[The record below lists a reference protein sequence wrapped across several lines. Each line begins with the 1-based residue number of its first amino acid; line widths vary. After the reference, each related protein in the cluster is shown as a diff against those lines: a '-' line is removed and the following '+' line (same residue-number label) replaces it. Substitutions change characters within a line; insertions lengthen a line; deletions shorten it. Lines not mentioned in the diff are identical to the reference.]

1 MVFCI
6 SFLLIKK
13 SLLLR
18 RQWAIMNISEKLRQ
32 RAKKE
37 IKKIVLPEGEE
48 LRMIKAA
55 EKVYQEGFAEL
66 VFLGK
71 EEKIRDIAKQSNID
85 FPDTIEIV
93 DPESSE
99 KLNTYAETYYQL
111 RKNKGMTVDEA
122 KELMKD
128 PLFYGALMVYQD
140 DADGLVA
147 GSINATGDVFRPAL
161 QTIKTSSNVSIV
173 SSSFIMVVPD
183 CKYGE
188 NGLILFADCALFP
201 DPNPEELAD
210 IAIASANTAKVLV
223 GVEPKV
229 AMLSFSTKGS
239 AKHPLSDKV
248 IKATEIVRRKAPDLK
263 VDGELQAD
271 AALVPEI
278 GKRKSPDSKIAGEAN
293 VLIFPDLQAA
303 NIAYKLVERL
313 AKAEAIGPVSQGMR
327 KPVNDLS
334 RGCSV
339 EDIVNVVAI
348 TALQSQ
354 GVQ

>member
-1 MVFCI
+1 
-6 SFLLIKK
+6 
-13 SLLLR
+13 
-18 RQWAIMNISEKLRQ
+18 MNISTKLRENA
-32 RAKKE
+32 RKE

-48 LRMIKAA
+48 IRMIKAA
-55 EKVYQEGFAEL
+55 EIIYKEGFAEL
-66 VFLGK
+66 VFLGN
-71 EEKIRDIAKQSNID
+71 ENKIRELASQNNVN
-85 FPDTIEIV
+85 FPETIEIIE
-93 DPESSE
+93 PESSD
-99 KLNTYAETYYQL
+99 KLNNYAEIYYEL
-111 RKNKGMTVDEA
+111 RKNKGMTLDQA
-122 KELMKD
+122 QTLIKN
-128 PLFYGALMVYQD
+128 PLYYAALMVHQN

-161 QTIKTSSNVSIV
+161 QTIKTSPNVSIV

-183 CKYGE
+183 CNYGE
-188 NGLILFADCALFP
+188 KGILLFADCALFP
-201 DPNPEELAD
+201 DPNSEELAD

-239 AKHPLSDKV
+239 GKHALVDKV
-248 IKATEIVRRKAPDLK
+248 IEATEIVKKKAPHLK
-263 VDGELQAD
+263 IDGELQAD

-278 GKRKSPDSKIAGEAN
+278 GSRKAPGSSIAGQAN
-293 VLIFPDLQAA
+293 VLIFPDLNAA

-313 AKAEAIGPVSQGMR
+313 ANAEAIGPISQGMG

-348 TALQSQ
+348 TALQAQ
-354 GVQ
+354 GIQ